1 MGESQ
6 LGMLRLQLTTEA
18 NKLEKAFKL
27 AKKHDE
33 DRTQYLKNDCDGLLK
48 TRRKMKALL
57 GHLQTRLD
65 KCESVMGVY
74 SGK

>member
-1 MGESQ
+1 
-6 LGMLRLQLTTEA
+6 MLKLQLQTEA
-18 NKLEKAFKL
+18 NKLDKAFKV

-33 DRTQYLKNDCDGLLK
+33 DRSQHLKNNCDGLLK
-48 TRRKMKALL
+48 SSRRMKGLL
-57 GHLQTRLD
+57 SQLQSKLD

>member
-1 MGESQ
+1 
-6 LGMLRLQLTTEA
+6 MLKLQLHTEA
-18 NKLEKAFKL
+18 NKLDKAFKV

-33 DRTQYLKNDCDGLLK
+33 DRTQYLKSNCDGLLK
-48 TRRKMKALL
+48 SSRKMKALL
-57 GHLQTRLD
+57 SQLHSRLD